1 MSHVLSVS
9 LHHFTEADC
18 QPIQEGGWIL
28 VADIPGGTV
37 EISGNNRSRLAE
49 MANELAEARCIARAA
64 AAAQESQ
71 HPN

>member
-18 QPIQEGGWIL
+18 QPIPDGGWIL

-37 EISGNNRSRLAE
+37 EISGNNRARLAE
-49 MANELAEARCIARAA
+49 MANELAEARCIARTIIPE
-64 AAAQESQ
+64 ESQ
-71 HPN
+71 QPN